1 MISPTLRALSISASV
16 RTICAGAL
24 ALSVLGVAPMAAADT
39 PLGPLPAYRSA
50 VADALGGE
58 HAAFS
63 AFSVSENFRRA
74 AGLERIDINTGEG
87 QNAAEAL
94 AAIDAQN
101 TQDVRAADAVGAT
114 LASVDTQAAID
125 QRDGISPG
133 VLDKVRVGK
142 RGDQW
147 YCLAEALYFEAR
159 GESQTGQIAVAEVIL
174 NRVDSKRYPNSICG
188 VVKQGQQRRNGCQFS
203 YNCDGKKNIIGNKKV
218 FERLGKLAWV
228 MMKGKRRTL
237 TEGALYYHNTSVN
250 PRWAKKFVRT
260 AHIGDHIFYR
270 RPVKLSRN

>member
-1 MISPTLRALSISASV
+1 MISPILRALFRSAPV
-16 RTICAGAL
+16 RQTNAGLL
-24 ALSVLGVAPMAAADT
+24 ALGVLAAAPMAAADT
-39 PLGPLPAYRSA
+39 PLGPLPAYRTA
-50 VADALGGE
+50 VADALGGG

-74 AGLERIDINTGEG
+74 AGLERIDVNVDGSET
-87 QNAAEAL
+87 ATDSL

-101 TQDVRAADAVGAT
+101 TQDVNAADAVEST
-114 LASVDTQAAID
+114 LASVNTQAAIT
-125 QRDGISPG
+125 QRAGISPS

-147 YCLAEALYFEAR
+147 YCLTEALYFEAR

-174 NRVDSKRYPNSICG
+174 NRVDSKRYPSSICG
-188 VVKQGQQRRNGCQFS
+188 VVKQGQERRNGCQFS
-203 YNCDGKKNIIGNKKV
+203 YNCDGKKNTIGNKKV

-237 TEGALYYHNTSVN
+237 TSGALYYHNTSVR
-250 PRWAKKFVRT
+250 PRWSKKFVRT
-260 AHIGDHIFYR
+260 ARIGEHIFYR
-270 RPVKLSRN
+270 RPVKLSRK